1 MQQDQHD
8 HSGQHGHSSG
18 SILLDRGWRYDLE
31 VWFTDTFV
39 LRGEIKRLREK
50 VIDLVGLS
58 PGQRVLDVGCG
69 TGTLAI
75 RMAGRGTG
83 VHVTGVEPAPRQL
96 SRARSKARRAGLD
109 IDFQSGVIED
119 LGFADGTFDAVTTT
133 LMMHHLPV
141 DTRRQGLAEIA
152 RVLTTGG
159 RLVVADFDHGDSQ
172 QPAVKPPGFDDT
184 DTLPDAIE
192 AAGFGDVRVEHVK
205 FARQHRGW
213 IGASIVRAT
222 RL

>member
-1 MQQDQHD
+1 MQHD
-8 HSGQHGHSSG
+8 QRGQHVHSSG

-39 LRGEIKRLREK
+39 LRGEIKRLRER
-50 VIDLVGLS
+50 VIDLVDPS

-75 RMAGRGTG
+75 RMAGDRPG
-83 VHVTGVEPAPRQL
+83 VRVSGIEPAPRQL

-109 IDFQSGVIED
+109 IDLQSGVIED
-119 LGFADGTFDAVTTT
+119 LQFADGAFDAVTTT

-141 DTRRQGLAEIA
+141 DTRRQGLTEIS
-152 RVLTTGG
+152 RVLKPEGC
-159 RLVVADFDHGDSQ
+159 LVVADFDHGDGQ
-172 QPAVKPPGFDDT
+172 EPAVKPPGFEDT
-184 DTLPDAIE
+184 RTLRDAIE
-192 AAGFGDVRVEHVK
+192 AAGFADVRVEHVR

-213 IGASIVRAT
+213 VGASIIRAI

>member
-1 MQQDQHD
+1 MQH
-8 HSGQHGHSSG
+8 GQHGRDGHSSG

-39 LRGEIKRLREK
+39 LRGEIKRLRER
-50 VIDLVGLS
+50 VIDLVDPS

-75 RMAGRGTG
+75 RMAGDRPG
-83 VHVTGVEPAPRQL
+83 VRVSGIEPAPRQL
-96 SRARSKARRAGLD
+96 SRGRSKARRAGLD

-119 LGFADGTFDAVTTT
+119 LQFADGTFDAVTTT

-141 DTRRQGLAEIA
+141 DTRRQGLTEIA
-152 RVLTTGG
+152 RVLKPAGC
-159 RLVVADFDHGDSQ
+159 LVVADFDHGDRQ
-172 QPAVKPPGFDDT
+172 EPAVKPPGFDDT
-184 DTLPDAIE
+184 HTLPDAIE
-192 AAGFGDVRVEHVK
+192 AAGFGDVRVEHVR

-213 IGASIVRAT
+213 IGGTIIRAT